1 MKSVARNGPIADQS
15 PRSTSVRIVFVAIDN
30 FSHLALRAKVREGME
45 MFAIQSYRVRDVH
58 LSSVGCKAVKGICCG
73 RCMHAAVTYDASIG
87 MYVSSM
93 PHVLFD

>member
-30 FSHLALRAKVREGME
+30 FSHLALRAKVREMV

-58 LSSVGCKAVKGICCG
+58 LSSVGWKVVKGRCCG
-73 RCMHAAVTYDASIG
+73 RCMHAAVIYGCT
-87 MYVSSM
+87 
-93 PHVLFD
+93 